1 MHGCWTV
8 SHPFASPRKRAPARR
23 ALRPTTAAADP
34 PVEQWRKNLYLAW
47 FAQILTLTG
56 FGFIMPF
63 IPLYMS
69 ELGVTDPR
77 TLKLWVGVTAAFPM
91 VGMALAAPFWGMISD
106 RFGRKLMIIRAL
118 VSTMILAVALGL
130 ARSVETVFVL
140 RMLQGLFAG
149 SVTAATALVAAG
161 TPSAHLT
168 RSLGLL
174 SSATF
179 IGHSVGPLI
188 GGISANLFGLPHFLL
203 HRGRGGGGEPGGGG
217 AVCRGARRRAF
228 RAAPADA
235 RAAAPARTSIRDLLT
250 VPFLLLFLVL
260 FLMRFARGQPMAFVP
275 LYIAELRGSSGG
287 SADAAVTGLVIAG
300 SGALA
305 ALAGITLGRLGDR
318 FNKLWLIAVC
328 SAVGSALALPTFFA
342 PGLVSFALFYMI
354 SGFAFGGIQP
364 FVQSY
369 LSSHSARAQ
378 QGLLFGLQSL
388 VGGLGFGLGPL
399 VASWISIQAST
410 RHVFLSYSL
419 AFAAIA
425 VLMLVARLFGRRFTG
440 YLPAMPIS
448 ENRAPEPAPRR
459 GGTP

>member
-1 MHGCWTV
+1 MRW
-8 SHPFASPRKRAPARR
+8 PWARR

-188 GGISANLFGLPHFLL
+188 GGISANLFGFRTSFFIAAGWWRRAWWWWCCLSRSPAPCV
-203 HRGRGGGGEPGGGG
+203 PGG
-217 AVCRGARRRAF
+217 
-228 RAAPADA
+228 
-235 RAAAPARTSIRDLLT
+235 
-250 VPFLLLFLVL
+250 
-260 FLMRFARGQPMAFVP
+260 
-275 LYIAELRGSSGG
+275 
-287 SADAAVTGLVIAG
+287 AG
-300 SGALA
+300 
-305 ALAGITLGRLGDR
+305 
-318 FNKLWLIAVC
+318 
-328 SAVGSALALPTFFA
+328 
-342 PGLVSFALFYMI
+342 
-354 SGFAFGGIQP
+354 
-364 FVQSY
+364 
-369 LSSHSARAQ
+369 
-378 QGLLFGLQSL
+378 
-388 VGGLGFGLGPL
+388 
-399 VASWISIQAST
+399 
-410 RHVFLSYSL
+410 
-419 AFAAIA
+419 
-425 VLMLVARLFGRRFTG
+425 
-440 YLPAMPIS
+440 
-448 ENRAPEPAPRR
+448 
-459 GGTP
+459 

>member
-23 ALRPTTAAADP
+23 TLRPTTWAADP

-118 VSTMILAVALGL
+118 VSSMILAVALAL
-130 ARSVETVFVL
+130 ARSVEAVFII

-179 IGHSVGPLI
+179 IGHSLGPLI
-188 GGISANLFGLPHFLL
+188 GGISPICSASAPPSSS
-203 HRGRGGGGEPGGGG
+203 RPGWWRR
-217 AVCRGARRRAF
+217 AWWWWCCLSRSPAPCVPRGA
-228 RAAPADA
+228 
-235 RAAAPARTSIRDLLT
+235 
-250 VPFLLLFLVL
+250 
-260 FLMRFARGQPMAFVP
+260 G
-275 LYIAELRGSSGG
+275 
-287 SADAAVTGLVIAG
+287 
-300 SGALA
+300 
-305 ALAGITLGRLGDR
+305 
-318 FNKLWLIAVC
+318 
-328 SAVGSALALPTFFA
+328 
-342 PGLVSFALFYMI
+342 
-354 SGFAFGGIQP
+354 
-364 FVQSY
+364 
-369 LSSHSARAQ
+369 
-378 QGLLFGLQSL
+378 
-388 VGGLGFGLGPL
+388 
-399 VASWISIQAST
+399 
-410 RHVFLSYSL
+410 
-419 AFAAIA
+419 
-425 VLMLVARLFGRRFTG
+425 
-440 YLPAMPIS
+440 
-448 ENRAPEPAPRR
+448 
-459 GGTP
+459 

>member
-23 ALRPTTAAADP
+23 TLRPTTGAADP

-118 VSTMILAVALGL
+118 VSSMILAVALAL
-130 ARSVETVFVL
+130 ARSVEAVFII

-179 IGHSVGPLI
+179 IGHSLGPLI
-188 GGISANLFGLPHFLL
+188 GGISANLFGFRTSFFIAAGVVAASLVVVVLFVE
-203 HRGRGGGGEPGGGG
+203 EPGD
-217 AVCRGARRRAF
+217 VRSARRRLT
-228 RAAPADA
+228 A
-235 RAAAPARTSIRDLLT
+235 RAPAPARTSIRDLLT
-250 VPFLLLFLVL
+250 VPFLLLFFVL

-287 SADAAVTGLVIAG
+287 SADAAVTGLIIAG

-318 FNKLWLIAVC
+318 FNKLWLIAIC
-328 SAVGSALALPTFFA
+328 SGVGSALALPTFFA
-342 PGLVSFALFYMI
+342 PGLASFALFYMI

-369 LSSHSARAQ
+369 LSSHSARAK

-419 AFAAIA
+419 ALAAIA
-425 VLMLVARLFGRRFTG
+425 VLMLVARLFGRRFTR
-440 YLPAMPIS
+440 YLPA
-448 ENRAPEPAPRR
+448 APVADPQQPAAGVRKN
-459 GGTP
+459 